1 MIRDRTYDR
10 ELKHPPQKKKK
21 IWQKA
26 VNAST
31 WKGVARKKK
40 LEIHRIDDKNKNKKQ
55 PKLKNNN
62 RNRESNQLLFFVW
75 AEHGMDGRES
85 YRGVMIG

>member
-10 ELKHPPQKKKK
+10 ELKHTKKKRR
-21 IWQKA
+21 QKA
-26 VNAST
+26 VNALT

-40 LEIHRIDDKNKNKKQ
+40 KRKEIDDKNKNKKQ
-55 PKLKNNN
+55 PKEKYNN
-62 RNRESNQLLFFVW
+62 RNRESNHLLFFVW